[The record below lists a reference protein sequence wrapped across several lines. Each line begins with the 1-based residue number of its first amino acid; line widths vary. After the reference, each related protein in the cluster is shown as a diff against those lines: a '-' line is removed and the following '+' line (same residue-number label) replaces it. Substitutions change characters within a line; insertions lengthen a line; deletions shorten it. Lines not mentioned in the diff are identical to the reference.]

1 MQLSANKTAQF
12 FIQNEYHQVELDGSR
27 LLLSSVGSEERI
39 PFTIWSGKVAIKR
52 GLFWGSLQFFA
63 NAHEGQQ
70 RSWLVQGLPWDEC
83 RQFARSAVNAYQQW
97 HDTQCEQL
105 AEHVPDWEAELSRLE
120 QLPAFLPH
128 SQVDQWV
135 KKVNQGLESM
145 VMTLDEAAQRM
156 PKRIARLS
164 PWLLDTEDQQAERN
178 RLWLDRER
186 QNWEVLFAQCESS
199 PLNLSQQYAV
209 LMNDDHNL
217 ILAGAGSGKTS
228 VLTARVAYLLQSHQA
243 QAEEMLLLAFGREAA
258 DEMKQRLDSKIGLSA
273 EKVQVKTFHQL
284 GLKILNHVESEPVT
298 ISPLALDNNQ
308 RQAWCIDWL
317 KKHWMT
323 PTNFKRW
330 QKHLSKWPIAYLKG
344 DEELGSHVS
353 NLKLIGWLEKQ
364 LEQLN
369 SSGLTK
375 KEVQQQLIDHP
386 DYTRLNSEL
395 ALCWPCVTAWQ
406 KNLKEQNQIDFSMMI
421 SRATQYVEKGRFISP
436 WKFIMIDEY
445 QDISPDR
452 LALVEA
458 LCNQTKAEHQASIFA
473 VGDDWQSI
481 YQFAGADVDLTT
493 GFKDRFESS
502 TIHHLDTTYRF
513 NNQLGAVAN
522 RFVQE
527 NPIQLPKELNSFK
540 QQKQKAVY
548 TAPSKDVEKI
558 LDQLNRQ
565 VKGKGTKSVL
575 LLGRNHYHKPELLA
589 DWQKIYTSLDMSF
602 MTCHASKGKEAD
614 FVIILCVDEGQFPA
628 KKKQLHI
635 DGALTESSDTFPY
648 AEERRLF
655 YVAMTRAKEKVWITH
670 SGDGSGF
677 VQELHQSDYPV
688 VRRK

>member
-1 MQLSANKTAQF
+1 
-12 FIQNEYHQVELDGSR
+12 
-27 LLLSSVGSEERI
+27 
-39 PFTIWSGKVAIKR
+39 
-52 GLFWGSLQFFA
+52 
-63 NAHEGQQ
+63 
-70 RSWLVQGLPWDEC
+70 
-83 RQFARSAVNAYQQW
+83 
-97 HDTQCEQL
+97 
-105 AEHVPDWEAELSRLE
+105 
-120 QLPAFLPH
+120 
-128 SQVDQWV
+128 
-135 KKVNQGLESM
+135 
-145 VMTLDEAAQRM
+145 
-156 PKRIARLS
+156 
-164 PWLLDTEDQQAERN
+164 
-178 RLWLDRER
+178 
-186 QNWEVLFAQCESS
+186 
-199 PLNLSQQYAV
+199 
-209 LMNDDHNL
+209 
-217 ILAGAGSGKTS
+217 
-228 VLTARVAYLLQSHQA
+228 
-243 QAEEMLLLAFGREAA
+243 
-258 DEMKQRLDSKIGLSA
+258 
-273 EKVQVKTFHQL
+273 
-284 GLKILNHVESEPVT
+284 
-298 ISPLALDNNQ
+298 
-308 RQAWCIDWL
+308 
-317 KKHWMT
+317 
-323 PTNFKRW
+323 
-330 QKHLSKWPIAYLKG
+330 
-344 DEELGSHVS
+344 
-353 NLKLIGWLEKQ
+353 
-364 LEQLN
+364 
-369 SSGLTK
+369 
-375 KEVQQQLIDHP
+375 
-386 DYTRLNSEL
+386 
-395 ALCWPCVTAWQ
+395 
-406 KNLKEQNQIDFSMMI
+406 
-421 SRATQYVEKGRFISP
+421 
-436 WKFIMIDEY
+436 MIDEY

-565 VKGKGTKSVL
+565 VKGNATKSVL

-614 FVIILCVDEGQFPA
+614 FVIILCVDEGQFPT

-635 DGALTESSDTFPY
+635 DGALTESSDNFPY

-688 VRRK
+688 VRKK

>member
-105 AEHVPDWEAELSRLE
+105 AEHVPDWEAELTRLE

-284 GLKILNHVESEPVT
+284 GLKILNHVENEPVT

-502 TIHHLDTTYRF
+502 TIHHLNTTYRF

>member
-12 FIQNEYHQVELDGSR
+12 FIQNEYHQVELDGPR

-39 PFTIWSGKVAIKR
+39 PFTIWSGKIAIKR

-63 NAHEGQQ
+63 NQQDGKQ
-70 RSWLVQGLPWDEC
+70 RSWLVQGLPWEQC
-83 RQFARSAVNAYQQW
+83 RQFARTSVAAYQKW

-105 AEHVPDWEAELSRLE
+105 AEHVPQWEAELTRLE
-120 QLPAFLPH
+120 QLPAFLAH
-128 SQVDQWV
+128 SKVKTWVDM
-135 KKVNQGLESM
+135 VNSSLENM
-145 VMTLDEAAQRM
+145 TMTLEEAAQRM
-156 PKRIARLS
+156 PNRIARMQ
-164 PWLLDTEDQQAERN
+164 PWLSETEIKQAERN
-178 RLWLDRER
+178 QQWLETER

-243 QAEEMLLLAFGREAA
+243 QAEELLLLAFGREAA
-258 DEMKQRLDSKIGLSA
+258 EEMKQRLNSKIGLSA
-273 EKVQVKTFHQL
+273 EKVQVSTFHQL
-284 GLKILNHVESEPVT
+284 GLKILNQVEPERVV
-298 ISPLALDNNQ
+298 ISPLALDDNQ

-330 QKHLSKWPIAYLKG
+330 QKHLSKWPIAYLTG
-344 DEELGSHVS
+344 DDELGSHVS

-369 SSGLTK
+369 ASGLSK
-375 KEVQQQLIDHP
+375 KEVQQQLIDHR

-395 ALCWPCVTAWQ
+395 SLCWPCVTAWQ
-406 KNLKEQNQIDFSMMI
+406 KELKEQNHIDFSIMI
-421 SRATQYVEKGRFISP
+421 SRATQYVEKGKFISP

-458 LCNQTKAEHQASIFA
+458 LCNQSKAQHQASIFA

-548 TAPSKDVEKI
+548 SAPSKEVEKI

-565 VKGKGTKSVL
+565 SKGKANKSVL
-575 LLGRNHYHKPELLA
+575 LLGRNHYHKPELLE
-589 DWQKIYTSLDMSF
+589 DWKKIFTSIDIKF
-602 MTCHASKGKEAD
+602 MTCHGSKGKEAD
-614 FVIILCVDEGQFPA
+614 FVIILCVDEGQFPT

-635 DGALTESSDTFPY
+635 DGALTESSDAFPY

-677 VQELHQSDYPV
+677 VQELHGSDYPV
-688 VRRK
+688 VRKK

>member
-63 NAHEGQQ
+63 NTHEGQQ

-105 AEHVPDWEAELSRLE
+105 AEHVPDWEEELTRLE

-164 PWLLDTEDQQAERN
+164 PWLLDTEDQQTERN

-284 GLKILNHVESEPVT
+284 GLKILNHVENEPVT

>member
-12 FIQNEYHQVELDGSR
+12 FIQNEYHQVELDGPR

-39 PFTIWSGKVAIKR
+39 PFTIWSGKIAIKR

-63 NAHEGQQ
+63 NQQDGKQ
-70 RSWLVQGLPWDEC
+70 RSWLVQGLPWEQC
-83 RQFARSAVNAYQQW
+83 RQFARTSVAAYQKW

-105 AEHVPDWEAELSRLE
+105 AEHVPQWEAELTRLE
-120 QLPAFLPH
+120 QLPAFLAH
-128 SQVDQWV
+128 SKVKTWVDM
-135 KKVNQGLESM
+135 VNSSLENM
-145 VMTLDEAAQRM
+145 TMTLEEAAQRM
-156 PKRIARLS
+156 PNRIARMQ
-164 PWLLDTEDQQAERN
+164 PWLSETEIKQAERN
-178 RLWLDRER
+178 QQWLETER

-243 QAEEMLLLAFGREAA
+243 QAEELLLLAFGREAA
-258 DEMKQRLDSKIGLSA
+258 EEMKQRLNSKIGLSA
-273 EKVQVKTFHQL
+273 EKVQVSTFHQL
-284 GLKILNHVESEPVT
+284 GLKILNQVEPERVV
-298 ISPLALDNNQ
+298 ISPLALDDNQ

-330 QKHLSKWPIAYLKG
+330 QKHLSKWPIAYLTG
-344 DEELGSHVS
+344 DDELGSHVS

-369 SSGLTK
+369 ASGLSK
-375 KEVQQQLIDHP
+375 KEVQQQLIDHR

-395 ALCWPCVTAWQ
+395 SLCWPCVTAWQ
-406 KNLKEQNQIDFSMMI
+406 KELKEQNHIDFSIMI
-421 SRATQYVEKGRFISP
+421 SRATQYVEKGKFISP

-458 LCNQTKAEHQASIFA
+458 LCNQSKAQHQASIFA

-548 TAPSKDVEKI
+548 SAPSKEVEKI
-558 LDQLNRQ
+558 LDQINRQ
-565 VKGKGTKSVL
+565 VKGKASKSVL
-575 LLGRNHYHKPELLA
+575 LLGRNHYHKPELLE
-589 DWQKIYTSLDMSF
+589 DWKKIFTSIDIKF
-602 MTCHASKGKEAD
+602 MTCHGSKGKEAD
-614 FVIILCVDEGQFPA
+614 FVIILCVDEGQFPT

-635 DGALTESSDTFPY
+635 DGALTESSDAFPY

-677 VQELHQSDYPV
+677 VQELHGTDYPV
-688 VRRK
+688 VRKK

>member
-63 NAHEGQQ
+63 NAHEGKQ

-105 AEHVPDWEAELSRLE
+105 AEHVPEWEAELTRLE

-135 KKVNQGLESM
+135 NKVNQGLESM
-145 VMTLDEAAQRM
+145 VMTLDEAALRM

-164 PWLLDTEDQQAERN
+164 PWLLDTEEQQAERN

-284 GLKILNHVESEPVT
+284 GLKILNHVENEPVT
-298 ISPLALDNNQ
+298 ISPLALDSNQ

-330 QKHLSKWPIAYLKG
+330 QKHLAKWPIAYLKG

-565 VKGKGTKSVL
+565 VKGNATKSVL

-614 FVIILCVDEGQFPA
+614 FVIILCVDEGQFPT

-635 DGALTESSDTFPY
+635 DGALTESSDNFPY

-688 VRRK
+688 VRKK

>member
-1 MQLSANKTAQF
+1 
-12 FIQNEYHQVELDGSR
+12 
-27 LLLSSVGSEERI
+27 
-39 PFTIWSGKVAIKR
+39 
-52 GLFWGSLQFFA
+52 
-63 NAHEGQQ
+63 
-70 RSWLVQGLPWDEC
+70 
-83 RQFARSAVNAYQQW
+83 
-97 HDTQCEQL
+97 
-105 AEHVPDWEAELSRLE
+105 
-120 QLPAFLPH
+120 
-128 SQVDQWV
+128 
-135 KKVNQGLESM
+135 
-145 VMTLDEAAQRM
+145 AAQRM
-156 PKRIARLS
+156 PNRIARMQ
-164 PWLLDTEDQQAERN
+164 PWLSETEIKQAERN
-178 RLWLDRER
+178 QQWLETER

-243 QAEEMLLLAFGREAA
+243 QAEELLLLAFGREAA
-258 DEMKQRLDSKIGLSA
+258 EEMKQRLNSKIGLSA
-273 EKVQVKTFHQL
+273 EKVQVSTFHQL
-284 GLKILNHVESEPVT
+284 GLKILNQVEPERVV
-298 ISPLALDNNQ
+298 ISPLALDDNQ

-330 QKHLSKWPIAYLKG
+330 QKHLSKWPIAYLTG
-344 DEELGSHVS
+344 DDELGSHVS

-369 SSGLTK
+369 ASGLSK
-375 KEVQQQLIDHP
+375 KEVQQQLIDHR

-395 ALCWPCVTAWQ
+395 SLCWPCVTAWQ
-406 KNLKEQNQIDFSMMI
+406 KELKEQNHIDFSIMI
-421 SRATQYVEKGRFISP
+421 SRATQYVEKGKFISP

-458 LCNQTKAEHQASIFA
+458 LCNQSKAQHQASIFA

-548 TAPSKDVEKI
+548 SAPSKEVEKI

-565 VKGKGTKSVL
+565 SKGKANKSVL
-575 LLGRNHYHKPELLA
+575 LLGRNHYHKPELLE
-589 DWQKIYTSLDMSF
+589 DWKKIFTSIEIKF
-602 MTCHASKGKEAD
+602 MTCHGSKGKEAD
-614 FVIILCVDEGQFPA
+614 FVIILCVDEGQFPT

-635 DGALTESSDTFPY
+635 DGALTESSDAFPY

-677 VQELHQSDYPV
+677 VQELHGSDYPV
-688 VRRK
+688 VRKK